1 MKGILVG
8 VYYPQMVY
16 DLEISMKELEQLAYA
31 CHIEVKTTI
40 IQKLD
45 TISPKYY
52 IGKGK
57 VAEIKE
63 IVEEDDIVIF
73 NEELSALQIKNL
85 TDAFLVEVTD
95 RSDLILRIFAS
106 RAKTREAK
114 LQVGI
119 ARQQYML
126 PRLAGMKKELYS
138 QQGGMGFRGLGE
150 KQIELDRRRI
160 RRELTRAQKEL
171 TTIEKQRQTQRK
183 KRKNHQEKIVCLV
196 GYTNSGKSSLMNY
209 FTHKKVFEKDMLF
222 ATLQTSSRQ
231 IYMKKHRLILSDTVG
246 FIHQLPHS
254 FVQAFHSTL
263 EEVKEANLLLH
274 VIDASSVDY
283 PHQIETTLAVLKE
296 LGVKD
301 TPMIYV
307 YNKIDL
313 KDKPFIHEYHPFI
326 DISVK
331 EQKHLDELED
341 MIINILYKDYELM
354 DIYIPYNQGEI
365 FSEIENLYEVVQ
377 TDYLEDC
384 IHVLFYVNLQRKS
397 QYLPF
402 VKKADSSS

>member
-8 VYYPQMVY
+8 VQYPQMSY
-16 DLEISMKELEQLAYA
+16 DLDISMKELKQLAYA
-31 CHIEVKTTI
+31 CDIDVKTVV
-40 IQKLD
+40 IQKLE

-57 VAEIKE
+57 VAEIKDM
-63 IVEEDDIVIF
+63 IEEDDIVIF

-106 RAKTREAK
+106 RAKTKEAK
-114 LQVGI
+114 LQVSI

-171 TTIEKQRQTQRK
+171 NVIEKQRQTQRK
-183 KRKNHQEKIVCLV
+183 KRKIHHEKVVCLV
-196 GYTNSGKSSLMNY
+196 GYTNSGKSSLLNY
-209 FTHKKVFEKDMLF
+209 FTHKKVLEKDMLF

-231 IYMKKHRLILSDTVG
+231 VYLKKHRLILSDTVG

-263 EEVKEANLLLH
+263 EEVKEADLLLH
-274 VIDASSVDY
+274 VIDASSFDY
-283 PHQIETTLAVLKE
+283 PNQIETTLAVLKE
-296 LGVKD
+296 IGVED

-313 KDKPFIHEYHPFI
+313 KEKTFLHEYHPFI

-331 EQKHLDELED
+331 EQKHLEKLED
-341 MIINILYKDYELM
+341 MIIHMLYKDYELM
-354 DIYIPYNQGEI
+354 EIYIPYEKGEI
-365 FSEIENLYEVVQ
+365 FSEIENLYEIMQV
-377 TDYLEDC
+377 DYLENS
-384 IHVLFYVNLQRKS
+384 IHLLFYVDIQRKA
-397 QYLPF
+397 QYLSF
-402 VKKADSSS
+402 VKKTDS